1 MSKPRPKLCAA
12 GVTLRDQVNQKW
24 PARDKSSDGWIG
36 DTRHQQNQGWGTN
49 GKGSYHNPDPNGIV
63 HAIDLDEDF
72 FGKGKGGQKAAM
84 EFAQQLATY
93 CREGKDGGRI
103 AHIVY
108 EDKVASG
115 TAQNW
120 HFRGSG
126 YGHTHHIHISFTNR
140 ADSDGSKFR
149 LPIFENNDQPKPPA
163 PPKPLAPKPKPEE
176 KDPAYPGRNSLQY
189 NKRNGG
195 VKDLQK
201 QLIKRGFEIPNG
213 ATGFYGDQTVKAV
226 KKFYS
231 SIGKVKDGK
240 SFDPGAW
247 NVLWGAK

>member
-1 MSKPRPKLCAA
+1 MAKLCAG
-12 GVTLRDQVNQKW
+12 GVTLRDQVNQRW
-24 PARDKSSDGWIG
+24 PSRDKASDGWVG
-36 DTRHQQNQGWGTN
+36 DAAHAARDGWGTN

-108 EDKVASG
+108 EDKVASA
-115 TAQNW
+115 TANNW

-126 YGHTHHIHISFTNR
+126 YGHTHHIHISFTNK
-140 ADSDGSKFR
+140 ADKDGSKFR
-149 LPIFENNDQPKPPA
+149 LPIFENEEKPKPPA
-163 PPKPLAPKPKPEE
+163 PKPQNKV
-176 KDPAYPGRNSLQY
+176 PAYPGRSKLQFKQK
-189 NKRNGG
+189 NTDVR
-195 VKDLQK
+195 DLQK
-201 QLIKRGFEIPNG
+201 QLIKKGFEIPNG
-213 ATGFYGDQTVKAV
+213 ATGFYGDQTVSAV

-240 SFDPGAW
+240 ALDPAGW
-247 NVLWGAK
+247 NVLWSK

>member
-1 MSKPRPKLCAA
+1 MPKPPPRLCAA

-24 PARDKSSDGWIG
+24 PSRDKASDGWVG
-36 DTRHQQNQGWGTN
+36 DAAHAAREGWGTN
-49 GKGSYHNPDPNGIV
+49 GRGSYHNPDPNGIV

-126 YGHTHHIHISFTNR
+126 YGHKHHIHISFTNK
-140 ADSDGSKFR
+140 ANNDGSKFR
-149 LPIFENNDQPKPPA
+149 LPIFSSDTDNKPKPPV
-163 PPKPLAPKPKPEE
+163 KPDNKV
-176 KDPAYPGRNSLQY
+176 PAYPGRSKLVYKQ
-189 NKRNGG
+189 KSAD
-195 VKDLQK
+195 VKTMQN
-201 QLIKRGFEIPNG
+201 QLIKKGFAIQNG
-213 ATGFYGDQTVKAV
+213 ATGFYGDQTVAAV
-226 KKFYS
+226 KKFYAS
-231 SIGKVKDGK
+231 MGKTKDGK
-240 SFDPGAW
+240 ILDPIAW
-247 NVLWGAK
+247 NTLWSVK

>member
-1 MSKPRPKLCAA
+1 MAKLCAA
-12 GVTLRDQVNQKW
+12 GVTLRDQVNQRW
-24 PARDKSSDGWIG
+24 PSRDKASDGWIG
-36 DTRHQQNQGWGTN
+36 DAAHAARDGWGTN

-126 YGHTHHIHISFTNR
+126 YGHTHHIHISFTNK
-140 ADSDGSKFR
+140 ADKDGSKFR
-149 LPIFENNDQPKPPA
+149 LPIFETGENKPTPT
-163 PPKPLAPKPKPEE
+163 KPKPEN
-176 KDPAYPGRNSLQY
+176 KVPSYPGRSKLIYKQ
-189 NKRNGG
+189 RNED
-195 VKDLQK
+195 VRDMQK
-201 QLIKRGFEIPNG
+201 QLIKKGFAIANG
-213 ATGFYGDQTVKAV
+213 PTGFYGDQTTAAV
-226 KKFYS
+226 KKFYAS
-231 SIGKVKDGK
+231 LGKKKDGK
-240 SFDPGAW
+240 SLDPAAW
-247 NVLWGAK
+247 NSLWGVK

>member
-1 MSKPRPKLCAA
+1 MSKPKPRLCAA

-24 PARDKSSDGWIG
+24 PSRDKASDGWIG

-72 FGKGKGGQKAAM
+72 FGKDKGGQKTAM

-126 YGHTHHIHISFTNR
+126 YGHTQHIHISFTNK
-140 ADSDGSKFR
+140 ADNDGSKFR
-149 LPIFENNDQPKPPA
+149 LPIFESGDNKPKPPA
-163 PPKPLAPKPKPEE
+163 PKPENSI
-176 KDPAYPGRNSLQY
+176 PAYPGRSNLEY
-189 NKRNGG
+189 KKKNNG

-201 QLIKRGFEIPNG
+201 QLIKKGFQIPAG
-213 ATGFYGDQTVKAV
+213 PTGLYGDQTVSAV

-231 SIGKVKDGK
+231 SVGKKKDGK
-240 SFDPGAW
+240 SFDPAAW
-247 NVLWGAK
+247 NILFGGK

>member
-24 PARDKSSDGWIG
+24 PSRDKASDGWIG
-36 DTRHQQNQGWGTN
+36 DPRHQANAGWGTN
-49 GKGSYHNPDPNGIV
+49 GRGSYHNPDPNGIV

-103 AHIVY
+103 THIVY

-115 TAQNW
+115 TSQNW

-126 YGHTHHIHISFTNR
+126 YGHTHHIHISFTNK
-140 ADSDGSKFR
+140 ADKDGSLFR
-149 LPIFENNDQPKPPA
+149 LPIFGFDNGNPKPPA
-163 PPKPLAPKPKPEE
+163 PKPE
-176 KDPAYPGRNSLQY
+176 KNPTYPGRSKLSYKQ
-189 NKRNGG
+189 RNAE
-195 VKDLQK
+195 VKDMQK
-201 QLIKRGFEIPNG
+201 QLIAKGFSIANG
-213 ATGFYGDQTVKAV
+213 ATGYYGDQTVAAV
-226 KKFYS
+226 KKLYS
-231 SIGKVKDGK
+231 SIGKKKDGK
-240 SFDPGAW
+240 TLDPAGW
-247 NVLWGAK
+247 NALWSK